1 MTDPGPSSGFG
12 KCWKI
17 HLPMAVGTSH
27 DRDLAGAYVEVMD
40 GNDVIQ
46 TSGSLVMRENMKYLS
61 ENLSRKYTPCM
72 NSGSLY
78 IYIYDI
84 YRETMGRQVQ
94 IKQLQDA
101 YINHSGF
108 SIFLY
113 HSQLLQVFPNKK
125 TSCRRGFG
133 FCIPPKKD
141 TIHVNKCCEIL

>member
-27 DRDLAGAYVEVMD
+27 DRDLAGAYVEVMTWFKHLD
-40 GNDVIQ
+40 PLWWEKIWNICLKICLGNTRHAWIPD
-46 TSGSLVMRENMKYLS
+46 R
-61 ENLSRKYTPCM
+61 
-72 NSGSLY
+72 Y

-113 HSQLLQVFPNKK
+113 HSQLLQVFLNKK